1 MPTREDLQ
9 ILQAQDL
16 ELKIMLTKQR
26 IREWVTA
33 FSSSGVYVSFSGGKD
48 STVLLHLVREVYPD
62 VEAVFVNTGLE
73 YPEIQR
79 FVKTFDNVRI
89 LYPKK
94 TFKQVICDYGYPVI
108 SKSVSNV
115 IGEVTTPNYKG
126 TSRIKLIN
134 GEALNPDGTKSRFNC
149 EKYKPLLSV
158 DFKISDNCCRVMK
171 KAPAKKYEKES
182 GKVPILAQMTEE
194 SMLRQSTWLQNGC
207 NGFNMKRPVS
217 NPMSFWT
224 EQDVLHYIKENNI
237 EIASVYGEII
247 PENGQLLFND
257 YDCKYCTTGCKRTG
271 CIFCAYGAH
280 LFKGESNFQRLKRTH
295 PKQYDYCI
303 NGGAYDED
311 GLWKPDS
318 RGLGMGH
325 VFDELNKLYG
335 EDFIKY
341 K

>member
-94 TFKQVICDYGYPVI
+94 TFKQVICEYGYPVI
-108 SKSVSNV
+108 SKEVSSCV
-115 IGEVTTPNYKG
+115 YEVRKYGDSAKIKKEKLFG
-126 TSRIKLIN
+126 TFKDKN
-134 GEALNPDGTKSRFNC
+134 GNKSIYC
-149 EKYKPLLSV
+149 VEKYKPLLYM
-158 DFKISDNCCRVMK
+158 DFWTSNRCCNVMK
-171 KAPAKKYEKES
+171 KAPLHIYGRETDKK
-182 GKVPILAQMTEE
+182 PIIATMTEE
-194 SMLRQSTWLQNGC
+194 GRMRESSWLKTGC
-207 NGFNMKRPVS
+207 NAFDSKYQMSK
-217 NPMSFWT
+217 PMSFWT
-224 EQDVLHYIKENNI
+224 NQDVLQYIKENNI
-237 EIASVYGEII
+237 KIPSVYGDICADKD
-247 PENGQLLFND
+247 GQLAFD
-257 YDCKYCTTGCKRTG
+257 DCACKLYTTGCDRTG
-271 CIFCAYGAH
+271 CIFCGFGAH
-280 LFKGESNFQRLKRTH
+280 LEKGESRFESLKRTH
-295 PKQYDYCI
+295 PKQYDFCI
-303 NGGAYDED
+303 NGGAYDDD
-311 GLWKPDS
+311 GIWKPDS
-318 RGLGMGH
+318 KGLGMGH

-335 EDFIKY
+335 DDFIRY
-341 K
+341 